1 LSSVPPRPADRPA
14 PATDHPAAADP
25 PVTPTD
31 LGRLPLFE
39 GVPDAELLILAA
51 SASRVFYADGETI
64 FEQGDAAATVLSILR
79 GQIVLRSAH
88 GERST
93 IVQTIGPGELLG
105 WSALRDDATTLTSAR
120 AIGQVEVL
128 AFPAERLL
136 DVLAAGGATGRLLIR
151 RLFGIATVHLQETR
165 MQLHRAGREGVIT
178 GG

>member
-1 LSSVPPRPADRPA
+1 LSGVLPGPPDRRA
-14 PATDHPAAADP
+14 PAADNPAAADP

-39 GVPDAELLILAA
+39 GVPEAELLILAA
-51 SASRVFYADGETI
+51 SASRVFYSDGETI
-64 FEQGDAAATVLSILR
+64 FEQGDVAATVISILR

-136 DVLAAGGATGRLLIR
+136 DLLAAGGATGRLLIR

>member
-1 LSSVPPRPADRPA
+1 L
-14 PATDHPAAADP
+14 TGQ

-31 LGRLPLFE
+31 VGVLPLFD
-39 GVPDAELLILAA
+39 GVPDAELLVLAA
-51 SASRVFYADGETI
+51 SASRIVYADGETI
-64 FEQGDAAATVLSILR
+64 FEQGDPATTVISILR
-79 GQIVLRSAH
+79 GQIVLRSSH
-88 GERST
+88 GDRST

-105 WSALRDDATTLTSAR
+105 WSALREDATSLTTAR

-136 DVLAAGGATGRLLIR
+136 DLLAAGGTTGRMLIR
-151 RLFGIATVHLQETR
+151 RLLGIATGHLQETR

>member
-1 LSSVPPRPADRPA
+1 MSDRSAQPADPQVMA
-14 PATDHPAAADP
+14 SDP

-31 LGRLPLFE
+31 LGHLPLFE

-51 SASRVFYADGETI
+51 SASRVAYADGETI
-64 FEQGDAAATVLSILR
+64 FEQGDPATTVMSILR
-79 GQIVLRSAH
+79 GQIVLRSAD
-88 GERST
+88 GDRST

-136 DVLAAGGATGRLLIR
+136 DVLATGGASGRLLIR
-151 RLFGIATVHLQETR
+151 RLIGIATTHLQATR